1 MKNVVDALIKDGKI
15 AHPTLGLTARSVN
28 NDLASGAQVAN
39 VKAGGPAEKAGIL
52 ENDVVVKV
60 GDRTVADADEFVV
73 AVRLLKVGQDAP
85 DRSGPRRPSCDA
97 DRESRFR
104 QQHVMFANVG
114 WGEML
119 VLVIAGLVILGPE
132 RLPGAIRWT
141 SGTLRQA
148 RDYISGATKQLRDDL
163 GPEFDDLREPLSELQ
178 KLRGMTPRA
187 ALTKHLLD
195 GDDSIFT
202 GKFDEA
208 ANKPAVQPAPEQP
221 TPSTPTT
228 PAVKPLVNAVRQRR
242 DLGGAA
248 ARVRWLCD
256 TAQYRRPTAQPNQ
269 ATSTTRLEGSV
280 RQSVE
285 RR

>member
-1 MKNVVDALIKDGKI
+1 
-15 AHPTLGLTARSVN
+15 
-28 NDLASGAQVAN
+28 
-39 VKAGGPAEKAGIL
+39 
-52 ENDVVVKV
+52 
-60 GDRTVADADEFVV
+60 
-73 AVRLLKVGQDAP
+73 
-85 DRSGPRRPSCDA
+85 
-97 DRESRFR
+97 
-104 QQHVMFANVG
+104 MFANVG

-202 GKFDEA
+202 GKLDDVDN
-208 ANKPAVQPAPEQP
+208 NKPAVQPAPEEP
-221 TPSTPTT
+221 TPPTA
-228 PAVKPLVNAVRQRR
+228 PAAKPL
-242 DLGGAA
+242 
-248 ARVRWLCD
+248 
-256 TAQYRRPTAQPNQ
+256 
-269 ATSTTRLEGSV
+269 ATPYDSDAT
-280 RQSVE
+280 
-285 RR
+285 